1 MSISTYA
8 ELQTAISNHLRRSD
22 LTSAIP
28 DLIALAESRLNRI
41 LRSLAMEQTASL
53 TASVGS
59 RVLSLPARFL
69 EPISLRITVSGQE
82 SPLIPKSPSE
92 MDAVIGTGNATPA
105 YYTIN
110 NQIEFDC
117 PADFAYP
124 LTLRYYKRLDLAADT
139 TNALLTSDPD
149 IYLYASLLAAS
160 PYIKEDARILLW
172 KQAVDEFVEEA
183 NSVASKARGQALMSV
198 DVGLAG
204 VGSFNVNTGDYRR

>member
-1 MSISTYA
+1 MEASMEYPKSLYLKGWEDLSATVIVCDEKEEA
-8 ELQTAISNHLRRSD
+8 EARKQGYKMLK
-22 LTSAIP
+22 
-28 DLIALAESRLNRI
+28 
-41 LRSLAMEQTASL
+41 EQTASL